1 MQKTGFAQI
10 TLAGFLVL
18 FCLVFAKFVPV
29 AEAASAI
36 SSATI
41 SVLEEI
47 SIQEEAA
54 LNFGQILAPTT
65 GSQIFTV
72 PFDGSPPSPGPG
84 DGVFQGGQL
93 TGAVSFFGN
102 DNAPFTIS
110 IVIGGCSG
118 FTAPVTLTEILIT
131 PGPYTLDATLS
142 TAINIGGT
150 INVPSN
156 ASGSGF
162 CTYTL
167 NADY

>member
-10 TLAGFLVL
+10 TLAGFLAL

-29 AEAASAI
+29 AKAASAVTD
-36 SSATI
+36 AKI

-47 SIQEEAA
+47 SIQEDAA

-65 GSQIFTV
+65 GSQDFTV
-72 PFDGSPPSPGPG
+72 PFDGSPPTLGPG
-84 DGVFQGGQL
+84 NGVFQGGQL
-93 TGAVSFFGN
+93 TGAVSFMGN
-102 DNAPFTIS
+102 DNVSFTIS
-110 IVIGGCSG
+110 IILGGCN
-118 FTAPVTLTEILIT
+118 FTAPVTLTEILLT
-131 PGPYTLDATLS
+131 PGPYTLDTSLS
-142 TAINIGGT
+142 IGGT

-167 NADY
+167 SADY